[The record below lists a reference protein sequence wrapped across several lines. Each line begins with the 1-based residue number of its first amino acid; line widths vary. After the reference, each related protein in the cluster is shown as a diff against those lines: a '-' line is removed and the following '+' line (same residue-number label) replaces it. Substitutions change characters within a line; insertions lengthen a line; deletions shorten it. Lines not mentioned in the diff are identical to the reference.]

1 MRTIMMIMM
10 IIIRYASEF
19 LQNVSIGRHRQ
30 CGDQSSQSNVIIEE
44 FKDGR
49 EVIIVIVTLLFMP
62 DISLDFCDTIVLNPI
77 TITIIIIIIII
88 TITIITIIII
98 IIIITITIITIT
110 IITIIIILIKGD

>member
-1 MRTIMMIMM
+1 MRTIIMIMM

-98 IIIITITIITIT
+98 ITIT

>member
-49 EVIIVIVTLLFMP
+49 EVIIVIFTMP
-62 DISLDFCDTIVLNPI
+62 DISLDFCDTIFFN
-77 TITIIIIIIII
+77 

-98 IIIITITIITIT
+98 ITVITV
-110 IITIIIILIKGD
+110 IIILIKGD

>member
-1 MRTIMMIMM
+1 MIMM
-10 IIIRYASEF
+10 IIVRYASEF

-98 IIIITITIITIT
+98 ITIT

>member
-98 IIIITITIITIT
+98 ITIT

>member
-1 MRTIMMIMM
+1 MRTIIMIMM

-98 IIIITITIITIT
+98 
-110 IITIIIILIKGD
+110 LIKGD

>member
-77 TITIIIIIIII
+77 TITIIIII
-88 TITIITIIII
+88 TITIITIMI
-98 IIIITITIITIT
+98 IITIT

>member
-88 TITIITIIII
+88 TITIITI
-98 IIIITITIITIT
+98 T

>member
-1 MRTIMMIMM
+1 MRTIIMIMM

-77 TITIIIIIIII
+77 TITIIIII
-88 TITIITIIII
+88 TITIITIMI
-98 IIIITITIITIT
+98 IITIT

>member
-77 TITIIIIIIII
+77 TITIIIII
-88 TITIITIIII
+88 
-98 IIIITITIITIT
+98 TIT